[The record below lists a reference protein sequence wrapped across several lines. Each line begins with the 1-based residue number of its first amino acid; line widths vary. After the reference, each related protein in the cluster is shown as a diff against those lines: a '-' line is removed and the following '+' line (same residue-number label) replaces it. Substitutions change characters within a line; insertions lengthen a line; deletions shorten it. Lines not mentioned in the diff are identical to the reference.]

1 MAVLS
6 NKDYIRINK
15 NGCYLQSTE
24 EDGVFTLYCNFAVY
38 KSKQDRDIEKLFEI
52 QKETFLRNL
61 LEHKVKNRDALYIDE
76 LKKFIS
82 SFDINSKTAPQLPED
97 LEVQEIID
105 SCGYKPEWYTT
116 KYQTAEYTNTMLI
129 STVDLSKGTKI
140 DFTYIYNMLKN
151 YLTGQ
156 VQDV

>member
-24 EDGVFTLYCNFAVY
+24 QDGVFTLYCNFAVY

-82 SFDINSKTAPQLPED
+82 NFDINSKTAPQLPED

-105 SCGYKPEWYTT
+105 SCGYKSEWYTT
-116 KYQTAEYTNTMLI
+116 NYQNAEYTTTMSI
-129 STVDLSKGTKI
+129 ATVDLSKQTKI
-140 DFTYIYNMLKN
+140 DFNFIYTRLKD
-151 YLTGQ
+151 YLIGQ
-156 VQDV
+156 VEDV